1 MRVFFSYLAHESSR
15 FSPIPTDI
23 ASFGTVRGG
32 WPLRGC
38 EAELL
43 DEQNLPDDFSL
54 LRLSRER
61 GHEVIL
67 GPMAVAAPSRPASRQ
82 TYEYLRGEILDS
94 LRQAMPVDAVLLFLH
109 GAQLA
114 DGYDDCE
121 GDLLA
126 HVRALVGARVPIG
139 VELDLHC
146 NLTDAM
152 VTNATALVPCKEY
165 PHSDFAPRAAELLD
179 IVEGAASG
187 RIAPF
192 MVTRRV
198 PMIGNFHTT
207 REPMRSFVA
216 SIKELERTPEVLSIG
231 LTHGFGYSDI
241 AEAGAAVVVVGSG
254 DPALC
259 GDLAD
264 RLAEEWFALRDRIV
278 PPSLSI
284 EECLLQAAS
293 LPGPVVIAD
302 SSDNPGG
309 GAAGDSTH
317 LLRAMLDRG
326 TTDAVFGML
335 WDPPAVAQAAKA
347 GVGATLPLRLGGKI
361 GPHSGQPL
369 DLEATVLAHRTDAK
383 QKIFGG
389 DLALGEAVAI
399 EAGGIRI
406 VVNSVRQQV
415 VDPACFTA
423 LGLDPWSS
431 RYVVVKSAQHFY
443 EHFAPRARAVLYVD
457 APGVV
462 TNDYRRLPYEHLGR
476 PVWPLDPPPFKRF
489 GREWR

>member
-1 MRVFFSYLAHESSR
+1 MSKENGRIVMDLGKSIGIKGDLHRIDFKAFVNKRVTIY
-15 FSPIPTDI
+15 
-23 ASFGTVRGG
+23 G
-32 WPLRGC
+32 
-38 EAELL
+38 
-43 DEQNLPDDFSL
+43 QQ
-54 LRLSRER
+54 
-61 GHEVIL
+61 EVVKDL
-67 GPMAVAAPSRPASRQ
+67 VARR
-82 TYEYLRGEILDS
+82 
-94 LRQAMPVDAVLLFLH
+94 
-109 GAQLA
+109 LA
-114 DGYDDCE
+114 DGGSLLFEVDDVTVHDLKAQKPKIRFRHE
-121 GDLLA
+121 GRPQEIDCDYVAGCDGFHGICRPSIPDGVLSVFERDYPFGWLGILSESPPPDHELIYSYTDRGFALYTMRSPTLA
-126 HVRALVGARVPIG
+126 RLYLQCDHDEEIENWPDQRIWDELHQRLGGARK
-139 VELDLHC
+139 LQ
-146 NLTDAM
+146 
-152 VTNATALVPCKEY
+152 
-165 PHSDFAPRAAELLD
+165 
-179 IVEGAASG
+179 EGKMLQKG
-187 RIAPF
+187 I
-192 MVTRRV
+192 T
-198 PMIGNFHTT
+198 
-207 REPMRSFVA
+207 PMRSFVA

-317 LLRAMLDRG
+317 LLRAMLDHG